1 MTINGKMNRGT
12 AEALALNALVWVLG
26 DDQRRDRLLSLTG
39 LTGDEL
45 RARLTDPHMLAA
57 VLDFLGGYEPDL
69 IACAD
74 ALGHRPDMLIAARSA
89 LTGHNPEESSL

>member
-1 MTINGKMNRGT
+1 MTIKGTMNRDA

-26 DDQRRDRLLSLTG
+26 DDQRRDRLLALTG

-45 RARLTDPHMLAA
+45 RGRLTDPYLLSA
-57 VLDFLGGYEPDL
+57 VLDFLASYEPDL

-74 ALGHRPDMLIAARSA
+74 ALGHRPDALIAARSA
-89 LTGHNPEESSL
+89 LTPEI